1 MSNVN
6 LSRDNSIDIAKAIGI
21 IFVVIGHCCAI
32 PRHGGDVSWQIYIC
46 DYIYTFHMPLFF
58 FVSGYCFNKFSL
70 DNKFNFIKKRITGL
84 WVPYIKWTLFFT
96 LLHNTLVN
104 IGMYGSFGNS
114 SPITFDTFQLIKK
127 IIATLLF
134 IGGDQLIGGFW
145 FIPMLFYASIYSLFV
160 MWSIRFFVNKLKIP
174 NKENLYN
181 ILIVVGI
188 SLFLI
193 ISTIFTY
200 FQFSIAKI
208 GMTSNTFLASSIF
221 LTGHLASILYKK
233 YKDKIKKTVDIIFIC
248 IATIVSILASIYHP
262 TEFIDFNNCYDVIH
276 IWFVGCIGTW
286 AWVLISKYISQL
298 SSVINKVLIYIGKN
312 TMIILA
318 LHFSCFKIVNLMKI
332 YYYNLSDVPYGSFP
346 IIANDP
352 SSNNLFW
359 WSLYIICGVF
369 IPIAIK
375 WSYDRIKTSYFKQ

>member
-1 MSNVN
+1 
-6 LSRDNSIDIAKAIGI
+6 
-21 IFVVIGHCCAI
+21 
-32 PRHGGDVSWQIYIC
+32 
-46 DYIYTFHMPLFF
+46 MPLFF
-58 FVSGYCFNKFSL
+58 FVSGYFFSNRCL
-70 DNKFNFIKKRITGL
+70 DNKFNFIKKKIIGL
-84 WVPYIKWTLFFT
+84 WVPYIKWSLFFI

-104 IGMYGSFGNS
+104 IGMYGSFGETE
-114 SPITFDTFQLIKK
+114 PITFDTFQLIKR

-134 IGGDQLIGGFW
+134 FGGDQLIGGFW
-145 FIPMLFYASIYSLFV
+145 FIPMLFYASIYSLFM
-160 MWSIRFFVNKLKIP
+160 MWLIRFLVNKLKIS

-193 ISTIFTY
+193 ISTLFSF

-208 GMTSNTFLASSIF
+208 GITSNTFLASSIF

-233 YKDKIKKTVDIIFIC
+233 YKDKIKKTTDIIFIC
-248 IATIVSILASIYHP
+248 IATIISILVSIYHP
-262 TEFIDFNNCYDVIH
+262 TEFNDFNNCYDVIH

-286 AWVLISKYISQL
+286 TWVLISKYISQFN
-298 SSVINKVLIYIGKN
+298 SSTNKVLIYIGKN

-318 LHFSCFKIVNLMKI
+318 LHFSCFKIINLMKI

-359 WSLYIICGVF
+359 WTLYIIVGVF
-369 IPIAIK
+369 IPITIQWFYDKFKLSIK
-375 WSYDRIKTSYFKQ
+375 QNKIPIDKRQ